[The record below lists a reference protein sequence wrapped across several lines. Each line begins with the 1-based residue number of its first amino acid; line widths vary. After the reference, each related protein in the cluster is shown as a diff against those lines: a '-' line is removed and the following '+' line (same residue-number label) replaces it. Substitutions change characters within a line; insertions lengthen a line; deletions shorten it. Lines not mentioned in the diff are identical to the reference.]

1 MLILLRLLAAL
12 PLPVL
17 HALGWCAGALLFPFR
32 RRAHEVVD
40 NLRQAGLDRPGMAR
54 RANIGVAK
62 GIVESLAIWLR
73 PFPKAMAL
81 VREVR
86 GWEHVEAA
94 RAAGKGIVA
103 IEPHLGNWELGGL
116 YLGQFLPVTF
126 LYRPARQA
134 WADELTRRG
143 RERGGV
149 RLATPDMKGVRAML
163 QALKR
168 GEGVGVLPDQV
179 ASKGDGVWAPFFGRP
194 AFTPTL
200 TFRLLA
206 STGAVPL
213 ILVCERL
220 AWGRGFRLHVMPA
233 PAFASDPAQAAAQL
247 NGAIEDL
254 VRRYPDQYLW
264 TYRRYKRPHDAPL
277 PEAASEADT

>member
-1 MLILLRLLAAL
+1 MLIALRLLAAL

-17 HALGWCAGALLFPFR
+17 HALGWLVGGLVFPWL
-32 RRAHEVVD
+32 RRAGDVTD
-40 NLRQAGLDRPGMAR
+40 NLRQAGLGDPAMTR
-54 RANIGVAK
+54 RARVGVARML
-62 GIVESLAIWLR
+62 IESLAVWLR

-94 RAAGKGIVA
+94 RAAGKGIIA
-103 IEPHLGNWELGGL
+103 LEPHLGNWELGGL
-116 YLGQFLPVTF
+116 YLGQFIPITF

-134 WADELTRRG
+134 WADALTRRG

-168 GEGVGVLPDQV
+168 GEGVGLLPDQV

-194 AFTPTL
+194 AYTPTL
-200 TFRLLA
+200 TFRLVQ
-206 STGAVPL
+206 STGAVAL
-213 ILVCERL
+213 ILFCERL
-220 AWGRGFRLHVMPA
+220 TWGRGFRLHVLPA
-233 PAFASDPAQAAAQL
+233 PAFAANPAEAAGQL
-247 NGAIEDL
+247 NRCLEDL
-254 VRRYPDQYLW
+254 IRQYPDQYLW
-264 TYRRYKRPHDAPL
+264 TYRRYKRPGGAPP
-277 PEAASEADT
+277 PEGAA

>member
-1 MLILLRLLAAL
+1 MLLFLRLLAAVPL
-12 PLPVL
+12 PLL
-17 HALGWCAGALLFPFR
+17 HAVGWLLGALVFPWR
-32 RRAHEVVD
+32 RRAGEVRD
-40 NLRQAGLDRPGMAR
+40 GLRQAGLDRPGMVR
-54 RANIGVAK
+54 RANVGIGK
-62 GIVESLAIWLR
+62 GLLESLAIWLR

-94 RAAGKGIVA
+94 RAAGKGIIA
-103 IEPHLGNWELGGL
+103 LEPHLGNWELGGL
-116 YLGQFLPVTF
+116 YMGQFLPVTF

-134 WADELTRRG
+134 WADQLTRQG

-179 ASKGDGVWAPFFGRP
+179 ASKGDGVWADFFGRP
-194 AFTPTL
+194 AYTPTL
-200 TFRLLA
+200 TFRLMQ

-213 ILVCERL
+213 ILFCERL
-220 AWGRGFRLHVMPA
+220 PWGRGFRLHVLPA
-233 PAFASDPAQAAAQL
+233 PAFSADPAEAARQL
-247 NGAIEDL
+247 NRAIEDL
-254 VRRYPDQYLW
+254 IRLYPDQYLW
-264 TYRRYKRPHDAPL
+264 TYRRYKRPQGAPD
-277 PEAASEADT
+277 PGAAP

>member
-1 MLILLRLLAAL
+1 MLIVLRLLAAL

-17 HALGWCAGALLFPFR
+17 HALAWLGGTILSPWR
-32 RRAHEVVD
+32 RRAHEVSD
-40 NLRQAGLDRPGMAR
+40 NLRQAGLDRPGMTR

-62 GIVESLAIWLR
+62 MLVESLAVWLR
-73 PFPKAMAL
+73 PFPKAMTL

-94 RAAGKGIVA
+94 RAAGKGIIA
-103 IEPHLGNWELGGL
+103 LEPHLGNWELGGL

-126 LYRPARQA
+126 LYRPAPQA
-134 WADELTRRG
+134 WADELTRMG

-163 QALKR
+163 QALKH

-194 AFTPTL
+194 AYTPTL
-200 TFRLLA
+200 AFRLMQ

-213 ILVCERL
+213 ILFCERL
-220 AWGRGFRLHVMPA
+220 AWGRGFRLHVLPA
-233 PAFASDPAQAAAQL
+233 PAFAADPAEAAGQL
-247 NGAIEDL
+247 NRFLEDL
-254 VRRYPDQYLW
+254 IRQYPDQYLW
-264 TYRRYKRPHDAPL
+264 TYRRYKRPGGAPA
-277 PEAASEADT
+277 PEESA

>member
-1 MLILLRLLAAL
+1 MFIFLRLLSGL

-17 HALGWCAGALLFPFR
+17 HALGWLLGVFVFPWR
-32 RRAHEVVD
+32 RRAHD
-40 NLRQAGLDRPGMAR
+40 ITDSLRQAGFDGPVMAR
-54 RANIGVAK
+54 RANVGIAK
-62 GIVESLAIWLR
+62 GMFESLAIWLR

-94 RAAGKGIVA
+94 RAAGKGIIA

-116 YLGQFLPVTF
+116 YLGQYVPVTF

-163 QALKR
+163 QSLKR

-179 ASKGDGVWAPFFGRP
+179 ASKGDGVWVPFFGRP

-200 TFRLLA
+200 TFRLVA
-206 STGAVPL
+206 STGAAPL
-213 ILVCERL
+213 ILFCERL
-220 AWGRGFRLHVMPA
+220 SWGRGFRLHVMPA
-233 PAFASDPAQAAAQL
+233 PAFSADPAEAAGQL
-247 NGAIEDL
+247 NRAVEDL
-254 VRRYPDQYLW
+254 IRRYPDQYLW
-264 TYRRYKRPHDAPL
+264 TYRRYKRPPGAPP
-277 PEAASEADT
+277 PEAGP

>member
-1 MLILLRLLAAL
+1 MRLLAAL

-17 HALGWCAGALLFPFR
+17 HALGWLAGGLVFPWL
-32 RRAHEVVD
+32 RRAGDVTD
-40 NLRQAGLDRPGMAR
+40 NLRQAGLGHPAVTR
-54 RANIGVAK
+54 RARIGVARML
-62 GIVESLAIWLR
+62 IESLAVWLR
-73 PFPKAMAL
+73 PFPKAMTL

-94 RAAGKGIVA
+94 RAAGKGILA
-103 IEPHLGNWELGGL
+103 LEPHLGNWELGGL
-116 YLGQFLPVTF
+116 YLGQFIPVTF
-126 LYRPARQA
+126 LYRPAPQD

-194 AFTPTL
+194 AYTPTL
-200 TFRLLA
+200 AFRLLQ
-206 STGAVPL
+206 STGAVAL
-213 ILVCERL
+213 ILFCERL
-220 AWGRGFRLHVMPA
+220 AWGRGFRLHVLPA
-233 PAFASDPAQAAAQL
+233 PDFSTDPVEAAGQL
-247 NGAIEDL
+247 NRCLEDL
-254 VRRYPDQYLW
+254 IRQYPDQYLW
-264 TYRRYKRPHDAPL
+264 TYRRYKRPKGAP
-277 PEAASEADT
+277 PPGATA

>member
-1 MLILLRLLAAL
+1 MRLLAAL

-17 HALGWCAGALLFPFR
+17 HALGGLAGVLVFPWL
-32 RRAHEVVD
+32 RRAHDLTD
-40 NLRQAGLDRPGMAR
+40 NLRQAGLTHPAMAR
-54 RANIGVAK
+54 RARIGVARML
-62 GIVESLAIWLR
+62 VESLAIWLR
-73 PFPKAMAL
+73 PFPRAMAL

-94 RAAGKGIVA
+94 RAAGKGILA
-103 IEPHLGNWELGGL
+103 LEPHLGNWELGGL
-116 YLGQFLPVTF
+116 YLGQFIPVTF

-194 AFTPTL
+194 AYTPTL
-200 TFRLLA
+200 TFRLIQ

-213 ILVCERL
+213 VLFCERL
-220 AWGRGFRLHVMPA
+220 AWGRGFRLHILPA
-233 PAFASDPAQAAAQL
+233 PAFAADPVEAAGQL
-247 NGAIEDL
+247 NRHLEALI
-254 VRRYPDQYLW
+254 RRYPDQYLW
-264 TYRRYKRPHDAPL
+264 TYRRYKRPAGAP
-277 PEAASEADT
+277 PPGEAA

>member
-1 MLILLRLLAAL
+1 MLILLRSLAFL
-12 PLPVL
+12 PLPLL
-17 HALGWCAGALLFPFR
+17 HALGWLVGATLFPWR
-32 RRAHEVVD
+32 RRARDVAD
-40 NLRQAGLDRPGMAR
+40 NLRQAGLDTSGMVR

-62 GIVESLAIWLR
+62 GLAESLAIWLR
-73 PFPKAMAL
+73 PFPEAMSL

-86 GWEHVEAA
+86 GLEHVEEA
-94 RAAGKGIVA
+94 RAAGRGIVVL
-103 IEPHLGNWELGGL
+103 EPHLGNWELGGL
-116 YLGQFLPVTF
+116 YLGQYLPITF

-134 WADELTRRG
+134 WADELTRLG

-194 AFTPTL
+194 SFTPTL
-200 TFRLLA
+200 AFRLIA
-206 STGAVPL
+206 ATGAVPL
-213 ILVCERL
+213 ILFCERL
-220 AWGRGFRLHVMPA
+220 PWGRGFRLHVMPA
-233 PAFASDPAQAAAQL
+233 PEFSTDPGEAAAQL
-247 NGAIEDL
+247 NRAVEDL

-264 TYRRYKRPHDAPL
+264 TYRRYKRPHDAP
-277 PEAASEADT
+277 PPGSAP